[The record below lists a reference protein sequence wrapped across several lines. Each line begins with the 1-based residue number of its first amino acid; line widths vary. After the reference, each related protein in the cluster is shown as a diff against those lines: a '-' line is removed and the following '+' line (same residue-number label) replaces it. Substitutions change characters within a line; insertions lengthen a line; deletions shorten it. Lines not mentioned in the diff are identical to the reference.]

1 MGEEIIGGLYPE
13 SCMMISVAEEVRL
26 ARIAKA
32 AKIEKRL
39 ANRAHLGPED
49 LAVQSM
55 TAELRQIRGQA

>member
-1 MGEEIIGGLYPE
+1 MEEGIIGGLYPE
-13 SCMMISVAEEVRL
+13 SCMMISAAEEARL

-39 ANRAHLGPED
+39 AMRAHLGQDD

-55 TAELRQIRGQA
+55 TAELKKIQSRA